1 MLYFAIALLA
11 STIGA
16 ISGIGGGII
25 IKPVMDCFSDLS
37 PSAISFMSGC
47 TVLTMACST
56 YIRGLK
62 DKVKLNYATTLWLAL
77 GACAGGWLGKV
88 VFSMIAANATA
99 NVKLIQSVLLLLI
112 NLLVF
117 LYLVKKSGIKTKQIK
132 NKLVCVIIGF
142 ILGVSSSFLGI
153 GGGPINIVVLS
164 FFFSTQAKETA
175 KNSLFIILFSQLT
188 SFITTVAT
196 HTVPDVNYF
205 YLAIMCFGGI
215 SGAIIGSS
223 IAKKMD
229 NAKTDKFFRNL
240 LIALIFLNIYNI
252 YAAL

>member
-1 MLYFAIALLA
+1 MLYFSIALLA
-11 STIGA
+11 SIIGS

-25 IKPVMDCFSDLS
+25 IKPVMDCFTSLT

-47 TVLTMACST
+47 TVLSMAFSS

-62 DKVKLNYATTLWLAL
+62 SPVKLNYATTLWLAL
-77 GACAGGWLGKV
+77 GACTGGWLGKT
-88 VFSMIAANATA
+88 VFSIIAGNATA
-99 NVKLIQSVLLLLI
+99 NVKLIQSVLLLII

-117 LYLVKKSGIKTKQIK
+117 LYLIKKSSIKTKQIK

-164 FFFSTQAKETA
+164 YFFSTQAKETA

-188 SFITTVAT
+188 SFITTLAT
-196 HTVPDVNYF
+196 HTVPAVNFF
-205 YLAIMCFGGI
+205 YLGIMCFGGI

-229 NAKTDKFFRNL
+229 NTKTEKFFRNL

-252 YAAL
+252 YAAI

>member
-1 MLYFAIALLA
+1 MLYFLIALLA
-11 STIGA
+11 SIIGS

-25 IKPVMDCFSDLS
+25 IKPVMDCFTDLT

-62 DKVKLNYATTLWLAL
+62 SKVQINYSTTLWLAL
-77 GACAGGWLGKV
+77 GACTGGWLGKV
-88 VFSMIAANATA
+88 IFSAIASNATA

-164 FFFSTQAKETA
+164 YFFSTQAKETA

-196 HTVPDVNYF
+196 HTVPDVNF
-205 YLAIMCFGGI
+205 FFLAIMCFGGI

-229 NAKTDKFFRNL
+229 NTKTEKFFRNL
-240 LIALIFLNIYNI
+240 LIALIFLNFYNI
-252 YAAL
+252 YTAL

>member
-1 MLYFAIALLA
+1 MLYFSIAILA
-11 STIGA
+11 SIIGS

-25 IKPVMDCFSDLS
+25 IKPVMDCFTNLS

-47 TVLTMACST
+47 TVLSMACST

-62 DKVKLNYATTLWLAL
+62 SPVKLNYATTLWLAL
-77 GACAGGWLGKV
+77 GACTGGWLGKM
-88 VFSMIAANATA
+88 VFSIIASNATA
-99 NVKLIQSVLLLLI
+99 NVKLIQSILLLLI

-117 LYLVKKSGIKTKQIK
+117 LYLVKKSSIKTKQIK
-132 NKLVCVIIGF
+132 NKIVCVVIGF

-164 FFFSTQAKETA
+164 YFFSTQAKETA

-196 HTVPDVNYF
+196 HTVPAVDFFWLGV
-205 YLAIMCFGGI
+205 MCFGGI
-215 SGAIIGSS
+215 SGALIGSS

-229 NAKTDKFFRNL
+229 NKKTEKFFRNL

-252 YAAL
+252 YTAI

>member
-1 MLYFAIALLA
+1 MLYFLIAILA
-11 STIGA
+11 SIIGS

-25 IKPVMDCFSDLS
+25 IKPVMDCFTDLT

-62 DKVKLNYATTLWLAL
+62 SPVKLNYATTIWLAL

-88 VFSMIAANATA
+88 VFSVIAGNATA
-99 NVKLIQSVLLLLI
+99 NVKLIQSVLLLII

-117 LYLVKKSGIKTKQIK
+117 LYLVKKSGIKTKHIK

-164 FFFSTQAKETA
+164 YFFSTQAKETA

-188 SFITTVAT
+188 SLVTTLAT
-196 HTVPDVNYF
+196 HSVPSVNWF
-205 YLAIMCFGGI
+205 YLAIMCFGGV

-229 NAKTDKFFRNL
+229 NATTEKFFRNL
-240 LIALIFLNIYNI
+240 LIALIVLNFYNI

>member
-1 MLYFAIALLA
+1 MLYFAIAILA
-11 STIGA
+11 SIIGS

-25 IKPVMDCFSDLS
+25 IKPVMDCFTDLT

-47 TVLTMACST
+47 TVLSMACSS

-62 DKVKLNYATTLWLAL
+62 SPVKLNYATTLWLAL
-77 GACAGGWLGKV
+77 GASFGGWLGKT
-88 VFSMIAANATA
+88 VFSIIASNATA
-99 NVKLIQSVLLLLI
+99 NVKLIQSVILLII

-117 LYLVKKSGIKTKQIK
+117 LYLVKKSAIKTKQIK
-132 NKLVCVIIGF
+132 NKLVCVVIGF

-188 SFITTVAT
+188 SFITTLAT
-196 HTVPDVNYF
+196 HTVPAVNFF
-205 YLAIMCFGGI
+205 YLGIMCFGGI

-229 NAKTDKFFRNL
+229 NTKTEKFFRNL
-240 LIALIFLNIYNI
+240 LIALIVLNVYNI
-252 YAAL
+252 YTAL

>member
-1 MLYFAIALLA
+1 M
-11 STIGA
+11 
-16 ISGIGGGII
+16 
-25 IKPVMDCFSDLS
+25 
-37 PSAISFMSGC
+37 
-47 TVLTMACST
+47 
-56 YIRGLK
+56 
-62 DKVKLNYATTLWLAL
+62 
-77 GACAGGWLGKV
+77 GACTGGWLGKV
-88 VFSMIAANATA
+88 IFSAIASNATA

-164 FFFSTQAKETA
+164 YFFSTQAKETA

-196 HTVPDVNYF
+196 HTVPDVNF
-205 YLAIMCFGGI
+205 FFLAIMCFGGI

-229 NAKTDKFFRNL
+229 NTKTEKFFRNL
-240 LIALIFLNIYNI
+240 LIALIFLNFYNI
-252 YAAL
+252 YTAL

>member
-1 MLYFAIALLA
+1 MLYFLIAILA
-11 STIGA
+11 SIIGS

-25 IKPVMDCFSDLS
+25 IKPVMDCFTDLT

-62 DKVKLNYATTLWLAL
+62 SPVKLNYATTIWLAL

-88 VFSMIAANATA
+88 VFSVIAGNATA
-99 NVKLIQSVLLLLI
+99 NVKLIQSVLLLII

-117 LYLVKKSGIKTKQIK
+117 LYLVKKSGIKTKHIK

-164 FFFSTQAKETA
+164 YFFSTQAKETA

-188 SFITTVAT
+188 SLITTLAT
-196 HTVPDVNYF
+196 HSVPSVNWF
-205 YLAIMCFGGI
+205 YLAIMCLGGV
-215 SGAIIGSS
+215 SGAIIGSA

-229 NAKTDKFFRNL
+229 NATTEKFFRNL
-240 LIALIFLNIYNI
+240 LIALIVLNFYNI
-252 YAAL
+252 YTAL

>member
-1 MLYFAIALLA
+1 MLYFAIAILA
-11 STIGA
+11 SIIGS

-25 IKPVMDCFSDLS
+25 IKPVMDCFTDLT

-47 TVLTMACST
+47 TVLSMACSS

-62 DKVKLNYATTLWLAL
+62 SPVKLNYATTLWLAL
-77 GACAGGWLGKV
+77 GACVGGWLGKT
-88 VFSMIAANATA
+88 VFSVIAGNATA
-99 NVKLIQSVLLLLI
+99 NVKLIQSILLLII

-153 GGGPINIVVLS
+153 GGGPINIVVLYY
-164 FFFSTQAKETA
+164 FFSTQAKETA

-196 HTVPDVNYF
+196 NSVPAVNFF

-229 NAKTDKFFRNL
+229 NTKTEKFFRNL
-240 LIALIFLNIYNI
+240 LIALIVLNFYNI
-252 YAAL
+252 YTAL

>member
-1 MLYFAIALLA
+1 MLYFSIAILA
-11 STIGA
+11 SIIGS

-25 IKPVMDCFSDLS
+25 IKPVMDCFTDLS
-37 PSAISFMSGC
+37 PSVISFMSGC
-47 TVLTMACST
+47 TVLSMACST

-62 DKVKLNYATTLWLAL
+62 SPVKVNYATTLWLAL

-88 VFSMIAANATA
+88 VFSIIASNATA

-112 NLLVF
+112 NLMVF
-117 LYLVKKSGIKTKQIK
+117 LYLVKKSSITTKQIK
-132 NKLVCVIIGF
+132 SKLVCVIIGF

-164 FFFSTQAKETA
+164 YFFSTQAKETA
-175 KNSLFIILFSQLT
+175 RNSLFIILFSQLT
-188 SFITTVAT
+188 SLITTLAT
-196 HTVPDVNYF
+196 NSVPAVNF
-205 YLAIMCFGGI
+205 FWLAIMCFGGI

-229 NAKTDKFFRNL
+229 NSKTEKFFRNL
-240 LIALIFLNIYNI
+240 LIALIALNVYNI
-252 YAAL
+252 YTAL

>member
-1 MLYFAIALLA
+1 MLYFSIAILA
-11 STIGA
+11 SIIGA

-25 IKPVMDCFSDLS
+25 IKPVMDCFTDLT

-47 TVLTMACST
+47 TVLSMACSS

-62 DKVKLNYATTLWLAL
+62 DKVKLNYDTTLWLAL
-77 GACAGGWLGKV
+77 GACAGGWLGKT
-88 VFSMIAANATA
+88 VFAIIAANATA
-99 NVKLIQSVLLLLI
+99 NVKLIQSVLLLII

-117 LYLVKKSGIKTKQIK
+117 LYLVKKAGITTKHIK

-188 SFITTVAT
+188 SFITTLAT
-196 HTVPDVNYF
+196 HTVPDVNFF
-205 YLAIMCFGGI
+205 YLAIMCLGGI

-229 NAKTDKFFRNL
+229 NTKTEKFFRNL
-240 LIALIFLNIYNI
+240 LIALIVLNIYNI

>member
-16 ISGIGGGII
+16 IS
-25 IKPVMDCFSDLS
+25 
-37 PSAISFMSGC
+37 
-47 TVLTMACST
+47 
-56 YIRGLK
+56 
-62 DKVKLNYATTLWLAL
+62 
-77 GACAGGWLGKV
+77 
-88 VFSMIAANATA
+88 
-99 NVKLIQSVLLLLI
+99 
-112 NLLVF
+112 
-117 LYLVKKSGIKTKQIK
+117 
-132 NKLVCVIIGF
+132 
-142 ILGVSSSFLGI
+142 GI

-196 HTVPDVNYF
+196 HTVPDVNLF

-215 SGAIIGSS
+215 SGAIIGSA

-229 NAKTDKFFRNL
+229 NATTEKFFRNL
-240 LIALIFLNIYNI
+240 LIALIVLNIYNI
-252 YAAL
+252 YAAI